1 MPTWK
6 TTLPASGAIVST
18 MATIRKGA
26 RLHYYIK
33 EWMEHLGLSDQDLA
47 NRMGV
52 SRTTVWKR
60 YSEQQRLSPAK
71 VAQIAEALD
80 RHPNELLFPPDVPS
94 LDALAEGASKEE
106 RAAMVVD
113 IMRRRRAG

>member
-1 MPTWK
+1 
-6 TTLPASGAIVST
+6 

-33 EWMEHLGLSDQDLA
+33 EWMVHLGISDEKLA
-47 NRMGV
+47 GLMEV

-60 YSEQQRLSPAK
+60 YTEQHRLTPQK
-71 VAQIAEALD
+71 VAQIANALN
-80 RHPNELLFPPDVPS
+80 RHPNELLFPPEVPS
-94 LDALAEGASKEE
+94 LDAVAEGATPEQ

-113 IMRRRRAG
+113 ILRRLKKTG

>member
-1 MPTWK
+1 
-6 TTLPASGAIVST
+6 

-33 EWMEHLGLSDQDLA
+33 EWMVHLGVSDEELA
-47 NRMGV
+47 NRMGT

-60 YSEQQRLSPAK
+60 YTEQHRLTPAK

-80 RHPNELLFPPDVPS
+80 RHPNELLFPPEVPS
-94 LDALAEGASKEE
+94 LDALAEGATPEQ
-106 RAAMVVD
+106 RAAMVTD